1 MDFIF
6 RLLDYVITWCI
17 MLKFFFDF
25 MRAFINKN
33 YQQAEQIGENIKNKY
48 GEFEDIIYIV
58 KSACLEVL
66 ESSKYNDDMKVI
78 AIKVLSGLK
87 TT

>member
-6 RLLDYVITWCI
+6 RLLDYVIIWCI

-48 GEFEDIIYIV
+48 GEFENIIDIIKYIC
-58 KSACLEVL
+58 SDVL
-66 ESSKYNDDMKVI
+66 NSDKYNDDMKVI